1 MRLTR
6 VGATI
11 LGFAVIGYAAA
22 NAVGARTASAP
33 QQSTAGPMR
42 PTGSAQPQAQ
52 PPKPPQD
59 QQPVDSSQTLK
70 VQTNLVNVFVTAR
83 DKHNG
88 IISDLKKEDFKVSED
103 GQDQTVAYYAKE
115 SDMPITLGIL
125 IDTSGSMQNIFD
137 AEQDTASRF
146 VHEIMRKKDEA
157 MIISFDFDVNLLAD
171 FTEDPSVLERAIRRA
186 QINAVSSG
194 GVVTPSTVPT
204 GQNGGTDLYDAVYLA
219 CHDQFM
225 SEAGRKAVILLTDAE
240 DTGSKLT
247 LQQAIEAAQRTDSVI
262 HVLRLS
268 DEPFYMGLGVGYSGA
283 AVARKMAEDTG
294 GREIEVRSQKSLEKA
309 FDEISEEL
317 RSQYVIGYYPTN
329 NKHDGTFR
337 KIKVEVDRPDVKI
350 LARRG
355 YYAPIR

>member
-6 VGATI
+6 AAVSILTFGLVGYMAGM
-11 LGFAVIGYAAA
+11 LP
-22 NAVGARTASAP
+22 ARLSAAP

-42 PTGSAQPQAQ
+42 PGQSGQSQAQ
-52 PPKPPQD
+52 APTAPQ
-59 QQPVDSSQTLK
+59 QEPAQSSQTLK
-70 VQTNLVNVFVTAR
+70 VQTNLVNVFVTVR

-88 IISDLKKEDFKVSED
+88 IISDLGKDDFKISED
-103 GQDQTVAYYAKE
+103 GQEQKVAFFAKE
-115 SDMPITLGIL
+115 ADMPITLGIL

-146 VHEIMRKKDEA
+146 IHEVMRKRDEA
-157 MIISFDFDVNLLAD
+157 MVISFDFDVNLLAD

-204 GQNGGTDLYDAVYLA
+204 GQNGGTDLYDAIYLA
-219 CHDQFM
+219 CHDQFTG
-225 SEAGRKAVILLTDAE
+225 ETGRKAIILLSDAE

-268 DEPFYMGLGVGYSGA
+268 DEPFYMGLGIGYSGA

-294 GREIEVRSQKSLEKA
+294 GREIEVRNQKSLEKA
-309 FDEISEEL
+309 FDEVSTEL
-317 RSQYVIGYYPTN
+317 RSQYVLGYYPTN

-337 KIKVEVDRPDVKI
+337 KIKVDVDKPDTRI
-350 LARRG
+350 LARKG